1 MTHQDDQNIKNDK
14 DGLSGYTRWDAAGY
28 YTLSD
33 DLEIRVNIENW
44 TDEIYF
50 PYSHSTH
57 QASVGK
63 DINARLSITSD
74 SDRKLSGIKKP

>member
-14 DGLSGYTRWDAAGY
+14 DGLYLPDYTRWDAARLLP
-28 YTLSD
+28 LSD

-57 QASVGK
+57 RASVGK
-63 DINARLSITSD
+63 DINARLSITK
-74 SDRKLSGIKKP
+74 RF